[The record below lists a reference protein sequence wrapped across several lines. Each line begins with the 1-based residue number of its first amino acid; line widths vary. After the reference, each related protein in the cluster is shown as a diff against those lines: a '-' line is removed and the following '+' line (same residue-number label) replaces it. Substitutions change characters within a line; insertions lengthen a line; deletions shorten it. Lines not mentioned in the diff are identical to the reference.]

1 MIGAMTITEGI
12 RISVE
17 VRPLPERTS
26 AAAGQYAYAYTIRIE
41 NVGVEPAQ
49 LIDRHWVITD
59 AAGNVE
65 EVRGPGVVG
74 RQPRLEPGQTF
85 EYTSW
90 VALRTAFGSM
100 RGEYS
105 MVRPDGS
112 GFEARIAEFALA
124 PPHGMN

>member
-1 MIGAMTITEGI
+1 MNSTTTQGI
-12 RISVE
+12 RVSVD

-26 AAAGQYAYAYTIRIE
+26 PAAGQYAFAYTIRIE
-41 NVGVEPAQ
+41 NVGPEVAQ

-59 AAGNVE
+59 ALGKVE

-74 RQPRLEPGQTF
+74 RQPRLEPGQMF

-112 GFEARIAEFALA
+112 SFDARIGEFALA
-124 PPHGMN
+124 APHAVH